1 MSLRGWRVVGDLGR
15 GRVIVE
21 SIRGDVGSREVRETR
36 WRRRRR
42 AVVESVRRDR
52 SRERKTRD
60 GRRIGGTRRRT
71 RGRRRKR
78 E

>member
-1 MSLRGWRVVGDLGR
+1 MGLRSWRIVGNLGR
-15 GRVIVE
+15 GREIVE
-21 SIRGDVGSREVRETR
+21 SMRGSVRSGKVRET
-36 WRRRRR
+36 RRRRR

-71 RGRRRKR
+71 RGRRWKR

>member
-1 MSLRGWRVVGDLGR
+1 MGLRGRRVVRDLGR
-15 GRVIVE
+15 GREIVE
-21 SIRGDVGSREVRETR
+21 SMRGSVRSGKVRET
-36 WRRRRR
+36 RRRRR